1 MTDLSILSVESPP
14 LGHASIGVAG
24 DQVVWCGLDEESRL
38 IAGAVGA
45 DGARFSEVAPYELP
59 GQLRRVWCAGS
70 AGPLLL
76 FGVTADVGTLLLWR
90 GPHGWGHVG
99 RDGPLRL
106 RLGVT
111 RGREAPERL
120 GDPRAHVSCTTDAVS
135 LHGSPRTPDEDLA
148 DGKHQL
154 TGLRPAQAPRDLRC
168 PRGTT
173 ADLGPLD
180 GRSLENPAALLE
192 ALPSWAYLA
201 AAGERPVLVLA
212 VTVTVSRVLCYGPG
226 GARGEA
232 LPPAPTPV
240 AASRAVSEPDVL
252 LVAAPPPP
260 VATPAVR
267 QTSRETAPFTV
278 EPLLVAGHPALRERL
293 RPYHGVPEAAHLA
306 YEAQLR
312 HLASLEL
319 PGLPRVFEATR
330 GADGAF
336 VTVYEAPAP
345 SLAWQLS
352 AGPLTHQEVVQL
364 GRDLCAVLAA
374 LRAAG
379 HVATRLTPAHVA
391 GRSPRY
397 FLSSPAPRG
406 REELLTLAHGAR
418 AVPREGFDTL
428 RYLPVEALEDTRRAD
443 DPAAEVQ
450 ALGLLLWRAR
460 SGQEPWGD
468 ERTTLGLFRTKVAG
482 APPGPPLP
490 PGPLAELL
498 SRCLEVDP
506 ARRPASVREVEQALA
521 AE

>member
-14 LGHASIGVAG
+14 LGHASIRVAG
-24 DQVVWCGLDEESRL
+24 DQVVWCGLDEDGRL
-38 IAGAVGA
+38 VAGAVRA

-76 FGVTADVGTLLLWR
+76 FGVTADVGTWLLWR
-90 GPHGWGHVG
+90 GPHGWGHVV
-99 RDGPLRL
+99 RDGALRL

-111 RGREAPERL
+111 RGREAPELLADAR
-120 GDPRAHVSCTTDAVS
+120 GFVSCVNDAVS
-135 LHGSPRTPDEDLA
+135 LGSRTTPVEGQG
-148 DGKHQL
+148 DGKHEL
-154 TGLRPAQAPRDLRC
+154 TGLRPAQAHRELAC

-180 GRSLENPAALLE
+180 GRSLENPAALLG

-226 GARGEA
+226 GARGAA
-232 LPPAPTPV
+232 LPPAPTPA
-240 AASRAVSEPDVL
+240 AASRATREPEVL
-252 LVAAPPPP
+252 LAAAPPPP
-260 VATPAVR
+260 VAAPVVP
-267 QTSRETAPFTV
+267 QTTRETPPFKV
-278 EPLLVAGHPALRERL
+278 EPLLVASHPALREL
-293 RPYHGVPEAAHLA
+293 LGPHHEVPRAADLA
-306 YEAQLR
+306 YEAELR
-312 HLASLEL
+312 DLARLAL

-330 GADGAF
+330 GADGAL

-345 SLAWQLS
+345 SLAWRLG
-352 AGPLTHQEVVQL
+352 AGPLSHQEVVRL

-379 HVATRLTPAHVA
+379 HAATHLTPAHVA
-391 GRSPRY
+391 GHAARY

-406 REELLTLAHGAR
+406 REKLLTLAHGAR

-460 SGQEPWGD
+460 SGLKPWAD
-468 ERTTLGLFRTKVAG
+468 ERKTLGLFRAKVAG